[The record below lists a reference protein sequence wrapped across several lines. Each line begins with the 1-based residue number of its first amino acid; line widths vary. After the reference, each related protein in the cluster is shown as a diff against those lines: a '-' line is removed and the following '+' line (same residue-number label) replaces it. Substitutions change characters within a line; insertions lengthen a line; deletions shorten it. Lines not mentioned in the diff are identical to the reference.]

1 MTLFQPLNMSS
12 EKQLITY
19 LGELPANLISNRD
32 TTPSSAPDINCRPSD
47 RRRSARAFRAVPPA
61 AARKCMT
68 CHDKQPV
75 MNTESRQNE
84 CTNKTPMY
92 WLCNPSIERCHRSI
106 IEGAEH

>member
-1 MTLFQPLNMSS
+1 
-12 EKQLITY
+12 
-19 LGELPANLISNRD
+19 
-32 TTPSSAPDINCRPSD
+32 
-47 RRRSARAFRAVPPA
+47 
-61 AARKCMT
+61 MT